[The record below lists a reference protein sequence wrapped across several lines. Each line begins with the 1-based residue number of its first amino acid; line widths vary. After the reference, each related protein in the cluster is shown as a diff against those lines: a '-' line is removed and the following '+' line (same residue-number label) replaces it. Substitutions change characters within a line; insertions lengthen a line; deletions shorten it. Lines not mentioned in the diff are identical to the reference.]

1 MSPWAFFY
9 KLNLTNIKTIKKFGK
24 VPIGKPFKGVNY
36 SFNNSNEL
44 IIEGNV
50 VAKGYLNN
58 TEETKKIF
66 IKKKQKIQYR

>member
-1 MSPWAFFY
+1 MQQNCHLGHFY

-44 IIEGNV
+44 IIE
-50 VAKGYLNN
+50 AMLLLRLSK
-58 TEETKKIF
+58 
-66 IKKKQKIQYR
+66 